1 MYKRQQVQLIDF
13 HAPLY
18 PYPFMLPDAV
28 HPDKEGAAVLAK
40 TVYEG
45 ITGDF
50 GGLQIDVY
58 KRQGIDNGRYP
69 TPRTVLFGLQLSF

>member
-1 MYKRQQVQLIDF
+1 MRAARVVEIYDVESRDFLVTFLVIQLAIETIAKYAQVQLIDF

-45 ITGDF
+45 RTG
-50 GGLQIDVY
+50 I
-58 KRQGIDNGRYP
+58 
-69 TPRTVLFGLQLSF
+69 